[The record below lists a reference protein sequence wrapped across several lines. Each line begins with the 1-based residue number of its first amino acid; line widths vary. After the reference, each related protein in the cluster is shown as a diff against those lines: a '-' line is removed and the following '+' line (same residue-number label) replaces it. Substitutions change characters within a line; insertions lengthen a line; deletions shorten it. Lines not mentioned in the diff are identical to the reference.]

1 MADNLIEMDVVTAN
15 GSEIVVSESSNPDL
29 YWGMRGAG
37 QNFGIVTKFRY
48 NIFDYPNSQD
58 IFHATYH
65 FTEDKL
71 EILFEHLNRLLNNGT
86 LPRDINAYAVL
97 RLKPLISTR
106 VSRIRDYKV
115 TKTTSNSIKPVF
127 VYHFYYFGTSEQAMP
142 YVQSILDLGPIFISN
157 ASFPYK
163 HVSHRSFQ
171 ASVGDPTCA
180 AGISTKTRFP
190 VGLKTYNISTNRKI
204 YNLFKEMITTTP
216 ALATSFV
223 QFEAFPMQAVKAVDP
238 ASTAYPHR
246 EDDILVSVPHPL
258 STPLLDELIQ
268 SLFYLQLPASNS
280 CSLSRAFST
289 QYILSAE
296 TVAAANKYG
305 LLARQLFVE
314 GAHPLRFNAYS
325 NYANGDETLEQL
337 YGYEPWR
344 LEKLKRLKRKW
355 DPEGKFRFF
364 NPITGF

>member
-37 QNFGIVTKFRY
+37 QNFGIITKFRY
-48 NIFDYPNSQD
+48 RIFDYPNGQD

-71 EILFEHLNRLLNNGT
+71 EILFEHLNRLLDNGT
-86 LPRDINAYAVL
+86 LPRDVNAYAVL

-106 VSRIRDYKV
+106 
-115 TKTTSNSIKPVF
+115 PVF
-127 VYHFYYFGTSEQAMP
+127 VYHFYYFGTSEQALP
-142 YVQSILDLGPIFISN
+142 YTQLILDLGPISISN

-190 VGLKTYNISTNRKI
+190 VGLKTYNVSTNRKI
-204 YNLFKEMITTTP
+204 YNLFVDMITTTP

-246 EDDILVSVPHPL
+246 EDNILV
-258 STPLLDELIQ
+258 
-268 SLFYLQLPASNS
+268 
-280 CSLSRAFST
+280 AFST

-305 LLARQLFVE
+305 RLARQLFVE

-344 LEKLKRLKRKW
+344 LEKLKMLKRKW
-355 DPEGKFRFF
+355 DPERRFRFF
-364 NPITGF
+364 NPIMDY